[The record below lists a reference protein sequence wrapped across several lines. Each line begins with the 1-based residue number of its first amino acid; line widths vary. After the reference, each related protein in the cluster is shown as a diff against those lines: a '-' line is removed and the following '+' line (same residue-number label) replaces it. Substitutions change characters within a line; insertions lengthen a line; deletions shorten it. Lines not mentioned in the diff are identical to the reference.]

1 VTSHDLQRLSQT
13 RRFPAPNRPDYVL
26 EGTPKDVRAAM
37 TANGLRAVGKFRST
51 GQGYTSVPVVYV
63 TKRRKPWYARHWVHV
78 TSIVAGV
85 VMLLAAGATLAIL
98 TAGLGWFLAGL
109 VGACS
114 VMAMLVRLFRGGGRS
129 VSVTTTTTTKVR

>member
-51 GQGYTSVPVVYV
+51 
-63 TKRRKPWYARHWVHV
+63 V